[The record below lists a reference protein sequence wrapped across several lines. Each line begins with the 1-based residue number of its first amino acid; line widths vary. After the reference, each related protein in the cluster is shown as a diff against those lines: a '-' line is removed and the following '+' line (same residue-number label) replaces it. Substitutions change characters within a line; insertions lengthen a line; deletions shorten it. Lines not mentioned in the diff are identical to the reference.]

1 MVLNSKKI
9 ILINP
14 NARFTQKDANALIE
28 HEIGV
33 HMVTTQNSLKQNL
46 KLFNLGLPVN
56 TEAQEGLAI
65 LSEYLSGNIT
75 LKRLK
80 KLALRVVAVDMM
92 CNGANFSESFNFL
105 VGHHYVSVNDAYTI
119 VIRVFRGFLALH

>member
-1 MVLNSKKI
+1 MITCFKEGLDNYGIKSKIELSKKVISQVMVLNSKKI

-14 NARFTQKDANALIE
+14 NARCTQKDANALIE

-65 LSEYLSGNIT
+65 LSEY
-75 LKRLK
+75 
-80 KLALRVVAVDMM
+80 
-92 CNGANFSESFNFL
+92 
-105 VGHHYVSVNDAYTI
+105 
-119 VIRVFRGFLALH
+119 